1 MKYSSTGG
9 LSIAIPGEIRGYE
22 MAYKRHGK
30 LPWKELFLPSVQLAR
45 NGFPVGRALASAID
59 SKRNIIMGD
68 KTLWWAHMDIFN
80 QDVMHTKIFLLLTW
94 SNLPLIWHIMY
105 FYSIKTIIECNFLY
119 GIFTSVLVSTFS
131 VRSLVLCSAIPPA
144 ASYRKTTPSPSQNWL
159 TLMSS
164 LQRMGLMLS
173 TADSLLR
180 TLWGTSKLQVLFT
193 HMSIPLVGINN
204 S

>member
-1 MKYSSTGG
+1 
-9 LSIAIPGEIRGYE
+9 

-45 NGFPVGRALASAID
+45 YGFPVGRALASAIN
-59 SKRNIIMGD
+59 SNRNIIMGD

-80 QDVMHTKIFLLLTW
+80 QDVTHTKIFLLLTW
-94 SNLPLIWHIMY
+94 SNLPLIWHIMF
-105 FYSIKTIIECNFLY
+105 FYIIKTIIECNFLY
-119 GIFTSVLVSTFS
+119 GIFTFSHCVYALTFS
-131 VRSLVLCSAIPPA
+131 VRSLVLCSAIPLA